1 MSYLALMLFNS
12 IEFLLF
18 LLIVFLLYW
27 FVFNKNLKGQ
37 NLLILVSSYVFYGWW
52 DYRFLSLIFLST
64 IVDYIIGLNIP
75 KQDSERKQKLLL
87 WCSVLFNLGV
97 LGFFKYYNFFV
108 DSWIDLFSS
117 FGYETMSVWTLNII
131 LPVGISFYTFQTMSY
146 TIDIYRKKLEPTKDF
161 ISFASFVS
169 FFPQLVAGPIERA
182 TNLLPQI
189 LNKREFKYEQ
199 GVQGLRLILWGMFKK
214 VVIADSL
221 APLVDDIFTNYNDYG
236 GGTLWLGA
244 IYFAFQIYCDFSG
257 YSDIAIGTSKL
268 FGFELMSNF
277 KFPYFSRNIGEF
289 WRRWHISLST
299 WFRDYLYIPL
309 GGSQEGKLKSI
320 RNVFIIFLVSGF
332 WHGANW
338 TFIVWGLFH
347 SLLFLPTFI
356 FNTNRKYTNSIIA
369 ENTLLPT
376 PKEFV
381 QVITTFLLVTV
392 GWVFFRSERLLE
404 AFSFLNKMVVDFNF
418 EISLSRRILLSVF
431 ILMFIEYHIRS
442 REKLEL
448 KINPTL
454 ELIFFNFLLIS
465 IIWFYNESNYFI
477 YFQF

>member
-1 MSYLALMLFNS
+1 MLFNS

-18 LLIVFLLYW
+18 LPIVFVFYW
-27 FVFNKNLKGQ
+27 FVLNTNLKAQ
-37 NLLILVSSYVFYGWW
+37 NSLILISSYVFYGWW
-52 DYRFLSLIFLST
+52 DFRFLSLIFLST

-75 KQDSERKQKLLL
+75 KQDSDKKQKFLL
-87 WCSVLFNLGV
+87 WCSVLFNLSV

-117 FGYETMSVWTLNII
+117 VGYEIKSVWTLNII

-221 APLVDDIFTNYNDYG
+221 APMVDDIFSYYQDFG

-309 GGSQEGKLKSI
+309 GGSQEGKWKSI
-320 RNVFIIFLVSGF
+320 RNIFIIFLVSGF
-332 WHGANW
+332 WHGANL
-338 TFIVWGLFH
+338 TFIFWGLFH
-347 SLLFLPTFI
+347 SILFLPSFI
-356 FNTNRKYTNSIIA
+356 FNTKRKN
-369 ENTLLPT
+369 N
-376 PKEFV
+376 
-381 QVITTFLLVTV
+381 
-392 GWVFFRSERLLE
+392 
-404 AFSFLNKMVVDFNF
+404 N
-418 EISLSRRILLSVF
+418 
-431 ILMFIEYHIRS
+431 
-442 REKLEL
+442 
-448 KINPTL
+448 
-454 ELIFFNFLLIS
+454 
-465 IIWFYNESNYFI
+465 
-477 YFQF
+477 